1 MYFKSIIPNV
11 TYSILVWGNC
21 RPSAMNSLNSI
32 HTRASCIIS
41 NLQQSLVDDICL
53 SKSNWLPLSYFG
65 KKSVLMSIH
74 KVYFETSCQ
83 SVCELLSKKTT
94 SRTTRFP
101 NQFNIIRFKS
111 DTGRNTLQYRGPV
124 IWNFLNRLPVVK
136 VSENFNSCKQMLKKH
151 TRDIAGFSF
160 SKEAKLIISKKDY
173 FIYFNFLFLVL
184 YYYLN

>member
-1 MYFKSIIPNV
+1 MGKLPTLSNEFSELYPHKSF
-11 TYSILVWGNC
+11 L
-21 RPSAMNSLNSI
+21 
-32 HTRASCIIS
+32 IS

-53 SKSNWLPLSYFG
+53 NKSNWLPLTYFD

-83 SVCELLSKKTT
+83 SVCELFSKKTT

-160 SKEAKLIISKKDY
+160 SKEAKLIITKKDY
-173 FIYFNFLFLVL
+173 FIYFYFYISGIILLSQLGSGKF
-184 YYYLN
+184 